1 MANKEVTIVGNT
13 IARLRWGIVALCTAL
28 FVFSIY
34 HVISYYWDEFQNN
47 KKIDQAQELYYSNR
61 NQPIELNKPIVQYKR
76 LNSDAV
82 NLSGRS
88 VETDQAV
95 PKTVKE
101 RFKELL
107 QTNEDIVGW
116 LRIDNTK
123 IDYPVLQSKDN
134 DFYLNHYIKKDK
146 NVNGSIFMDYRNN
159 IETNN
164 RHIIVYGHNMKNRT
178 MFTSL
183 LNYESRWFLEQHPI
197 IEFDTLYGNEK
208 WEIFSVQFT
217 DTDYDY
223 IKTDFIDDEH
233 FRSYIDDLQ
242 KKSLHKSKIELSDKD
257 VVLTLSTCSSSS
269 DQARF
274 AVHAKLIT
282 NR

>member
-1 MANKEVTIVGNT
+1 VGNT
-13 IARLRWGIVALCTAL
+13 IARLRWGIVALSAAL

-47 KKIDQAQELYYSNR
+47 KKIDQAQELYYSNK
-61 NQPIELNKPIVQYKR
+61 NQPIELNKQYKPN
-76 LNSDAV
+76 NSDVV
-82 NLSGRS
+82 NLTYGSI
-88 VETDQAV
+88 ELNKAV
-95 PKTVKE
+95 PKTVQN
-101 RFKELL
+101 RFKKLL

-116 LRIDNTK
+116 LRIENTN
-123 IDYPVLQSKDN
+123 IDYPVLQAEDN
-134 DFYLNHYIKKDK
+134 DFYLKHDIQKDN

-183 LNYESRWFLEQHPI
+183 LNYESRWYLEQHPI

-208 WEIFSVQFT
+208 WEIFSVHFT

-223 IKTDFIDDEH
+223 IKTEFIDDEH
-233 FRSYIDDLQ
+233 FRSYMDDLQ
-242 KKSLHKSKIELSDKD
+242 KKSLHKTQIKLSDKD

-274 AVHAKLIT
+274 AVHARLIT
-282 NR
+282 NP